1 MKTKRFSPSDAFTLT
16 ELLIVIAIVGILASL
31 ASVASARS
39 FQTVRAVSCLS
50 NLRQWGIATHSFAD
64 DNADSL
70 PFDGA
75 PNGISE
81 RDAWYVDLPPAIG
94 LKPYHQQPEWRTNPA
109 VVLPNTVWLCPSNK
123 RRSNGRILFHYCLN
137 RRATVSAS
145 DRASLSSTP
154 DPGTLVWLYDNGQIA
169 AVAAEGNAHPNAHGA
184 GAQFL
189 FLDGH
194 VQRLSRPAYWDQA
207 RNRPRPDPQGLR
219 WTR

>member
-1 MKTKRFSPSDAFTLT
+1 MKKSQTRQTGAFTLA
-16 ELLIVIAIVGILASL
+16 ELLVVITLIAILASI

-39 FQTVRAVSCLS
+39 FQGVRAVSCLS

-64 DNADSL
+64 DNRDSL

-109 VVLPNTVWLCPSNK
+109 VTLPNTVWLCPANK
-123 RRSNGRILFHYCLN
+123 RRSFGRILFHYCLN
-137 RRATVSAS
+137 RRATTSAN
-145 DRASLSSTP
+145 DRASLSATP

-194 VQRLSRPAYWDQA
+194 VQRFARPAYWDQS
-207 RNRPRPDPQGLR
+207 RNRPRTDPQGLR